1 MKIVASVQA
10 KRGSSRG
17 LVHYIAHSK
26 LDPEREPQN
35 SRELF
40 NAFADQL
47 SVKSANNSMRVG
59 IAKGRPSN
67 DELHHLVLSFRSD
80 DYRKLGA
87 DEARRR
93 HALKEL
99 TRAAMKSLE
108 TSISARRLL
117 WTASV
122 HRNTDNPHVHIAIQ
136 KQYLSKEIARQTL
149 TKIPRETLPHYEL
162 RDGEK
167 VLVPGFLIEAAT
179 DKMEAIIDREKS
191 RNREPKRSDRNVIS
205 QEHFGRGTESE
216 PIKRSELRIDAER
229 AALARGILAEYEL
242 LRIDT
247 RIDSLL
253 DHGAEMRFLVNDPA
267 SGKRRRISLRE
278 IRGQAARNETDQP
291 TAAERQI
298 RTVLHKMLVKEEAA
312 KSGLQSDLYDVLRK
326 TKQIRGEYRRSGR
339 QLPVPSLTKE
349 DLDRLQKQCLEASD
363 IRRFSY
369 LERIRADL
377 QKSCEI
383 EPRSEHDI
391 SSIIAQQNISDLRSR
406 TCDKMQRDQNERGY
420 YLRFDIGDRSLS
432 LADLDRGQREQ
443 ANSLSSFLKNVK
455 TAAARFS
462 KKSKPTTR
470 ADETDDLRRIVVE
483 KLAEHLAGIRKE
495 SSVERNKAN
504 TLANVL
510 SAYPENDL
518 SHVSYS
524 PEQIGEIEKLSV
536 QLKLKNGFENNWKEQ
551 RSIIESAEHDS
562 AAFQKLLK
570 ADRMTG
576 FAEHKRHIVASR
588 ALAREI
594 IARVEFDRA
603 KEELKIFQD
612 GKRFQKFAIVDKQ
625 SGDISYL
632 SQHDVDLPRRNSLL
646 ERTIDEL
653 FEKREHKVL
662 RRTVLALVDD
672 KEKRLKDDVTAAK
685 DLMVSAS
692 RNASEFKEFSYF
704 GLKSESGYQPIF
716 TLSEVARL
724 ELRTENTRDPKEAGR
739 LRTIL
744 ESAADKPGRSLTE
757 ILRDFENP
765 EKVSAKTREIDLVAE
780 KNSADSQT
788 ARARQPGQDPV
799 IHRSTTGTS
808 HGHAIPDHSR

>member
-1 MKIVASVQA
+1 MKVVASMQA

-26 LDPEREPQN
+26 LDTEREPQN

-40 NAFADQL
+40 NAFSDRL
-47 SVKSANNSMRVG
+47 SVKSANNSMKVG

-80 DYRKLGA
+80 DYRNLGA
-87 DEARRR
+87 DEARRL
-93 HALKEL
+93 HALKKI
-99 TRAAMKSLE
+99 TREAMKSLE

-117 WTASV
+117 WTAAV

-136 KQYLSKEIARQTL
+136 KQYLSKEIERRTL
-149 TKIPRETLPHYEL
+149 TKIPRETLPHYEHS
-162 RDGEK
+162 DGER

-179 DKMEAIIDREKS
+179 DKMEAIIEREKS
-191 RNREPKRSDRNVIS
+191 RNREPKRSGRNVIS
-205 QEHFGRGTESE
+205 QDHFGRGTESE
-216 PIKRSELRIDAER
+216 PIKGSELRIDAER

-253 DHGAEMRFLVNDPA
+253 DHGAEMRFLVNDPV
-267 SGKRRRISLRE
+267 SGKKKRISLRK
-278 IRGQAARNETDQP
+278 IRGKDSRTEIDQP
-291 TAAERQI
+291 TTAERQI
-298 RTVLHKMLVKEEAA
+298 KTILHKMLVKEEAS
-312 KSGLQSDLYDVLRK
+312 KSGLQNDLSDVLRK
-326 TKQIRGEYRRSGR
+326 AKRIRGEYRKSDR

-349 DLDRLQKQCLEASD
+349 DLDRLQEQCLEASD

-377 QKSCEI
+377 QKSGEI

-391 SSIIAQQNISDLRSR
+391 SSIIAQKNISDLRSR
-406 TCDKMQRDQNERGY
+406 TYEKMLREQNERGY
-420 YLRFDIGDRSLS
+420 YLRFNIGERSLS
-432 LADLDRGQREQ
+432 LADLDREQREQ
-443 ANSLSSFLKNVK
+443 GNSLSSFLKNVK
-455 TAAARFS
+455 TVAARFS
-462 KKSKPTTR
+462 KKSKPSAR
-470 ADETDDLRRIVVE
+470 ADETDELRQKVVE
-483 KLAEHLAGIRKE
+483 KLAEHVAGIQKE
-495 SSVERNKAN
+495 SSVERNKAKI
-504 TLANVL
+504 LANVL

-518 SHVSYS
+518 SHASHS
-524 PEQIGEIEKLSV
+524 PEQIAEIEKLSV
-536 QLKLKNGFENNWKEQ
+536 QLKLTNAYENNWKEQ
-551 RSIIESAEHDS
+551 RSIIESAGHDS

-576 FAEHKRHIVASR
+576 FAEHKRRVIAGRS
-588 ALAREI
+588 LAREI
-594 IARVEFDRA
+594 IARVGFDKT

-632 SQHDVDLPRRNSLL
+632 SLHDLDLPRRNSLL
-646 ERTIDEL
+646 DRTIDEL
-653 FEKREHKVL
+653 FEGREHKIL

-672 KEKRLKDDVTAAK
+672 KEKRLKDDVTTAK
-685 DLMVSAS
+685 EIMVSAS

-704 GLKSESGYQPIF
+704 GLKSDSGYQPIF
-716 TLSEVARL
+716 TSSEVAML
-724 ELRTENTRDPKEAGR
+724 ELRTENARDPKEVGR

-744 ESAADKPGRSLTE
+744 ESVADKSERSLTE

-765 EKVSAKTREIDLVAE
+765 EKVSAKRKELDLVAE
-780 KNSADSQT
+780 KNPGDSQT
-788 ARARQPGQDPV
+788 ARAMQSEQDPV
-799 IHRSTTGTS
+799 VHRSTTRASDGQ
-808 HGHAIPDHSR
+808 AIPDHSR